1 VKLGMPIAYDGDF
14 VQTVDNLVEFERA
27 GLDRVMIP
35 EAYGFDA
42 VTQMGYVA
50 ARTRSVE
57 LAFGIL
63 PMFTRTPTTLAM
75 TAAGLDYISG
85 GRCVLGIG
93 ASGPQVIE
101 GFHGVHYDA
110 PVRRA
115 REHAEIC
122 RRIWQRDNSAYH
134 GHYYHL
140 PLRREDG
147 GTGLGK
153 PLKLL
158 NYPVRER
165 IPLLLAAI
173 GPRNV
178 ELAAEIFDEWQ
189 PFLFVPELCQKA
201 FGESLAAGSAKRHA
215 TLDPLGISVQ
225 TTMLITDDHQEA
237 AAALAAVRHHT
248 ALYIGGMGAR
258 NANFYNALAVR
269 YGYAEEAHTIQ
280 DLYLAGRKAEAAAA
294 VPDDL
299 ARRMSLI
306 GPAEYV
312 AERLKVYAD
321 AGVTCL
327 LVSPAAGSHQARLHD
342 MAMLKNELW
351 PGER

>member
-1 VKLGMPIAYDGDF
+1 MKLGMPIAYAEDF
-14 VQTVDNLVEFERA
+14 EKTVDHIVEFEQV
-27 GLDRVMIP
+27 GVDRVMIP

-50 ARTRSVE
+50 ARTRKLE

-63 PMFTRTPTTLAM
+63 PMFSRTPTLLAM
-75 TAAGLDYISG
+75 TAAGLDYVSG

-101 GFHGVHYDA
+101 GFHGVHFDA
-110 PVRRA
+110 PVSRA
-115 REHAEIC
+115 REQAEIC
-122 RRIWQRDNSAYH
+122 RRIWRRDNSAYH
-134 GHYYHL
+134 GRHYHL

-158 NYPVRER
+158 NHAVRER

-189 PFLFVPELCQKA
+189 PFLFVPELCQKV
-201 FGESLAAGSAKRHA
+201 FGEALAAGTAKRDK

-225 TTMLITDDHQEA
+225 TTLLITDDHQEA
-237 AAALAAVRHHT
+237 AAALAAVRHHA

-258 NANFYNALAVR
+258 GANYYHALAVR
-269 YGYAEEAHTIQ
+269 YGYADEARTIQ
-280 DLYLAGRKAEAAAA
+280 DLYLAGRKAEAAEA
-294 VPDDL
+294 VPVEL
-299 ARRMSLI
+299 AERLSLI
-306 GPAEYV
+306 GPADFV
-312 AERLKVYAD
+312 RERVKVYAD

-327 LVSPAAGSHQARLHD
+327 LVSPAASSHEARLKD
-342 MAMLKNELW
+342 MATLKSELW
-351 PGER
+351 PYEG